1 MSIPRFIPSE
11 PSQRRVERIS
21 QAVVHVDLRGKTDGF
36 AGVRNLL
43 LDWLREKAGSRLTET
58 MLRGETD
65 SLDPLGV
72 QRVETVA
79 LADPLVW
86 AARQDFQDER
96 VARRTWVTE
105 AMLASSGPHMAQLG
119 FRLHCVTLGD
129 AAPFSRTVPKFMRA
143 VARSHTVWLDRVEVD
158 LHANAVE
165 TEDDTDALVRLLVDK
180 KRRAPVVGISMEE
193 NSEGVRALIDADRLA
208 SAVFGAGHVRLLTRR
223 ASFALTD
230 RVGKRFSV
238 FNGAIRIWWP
248 DFSPDES
255 DPYDEPLWLDEVVR
269 EAGETR
275 TLSVI
280 AERVLRASAGRR
292 DADDAIP
299 SFAEARRVAATISRE
314 AAANSGRSAGEL
326 IQLYEAELDRLDEE
340 LKDAK
345 AVSAELIALADEE
358 RKAAIAERDQAR
370 SELYTLRARLEEME
384 KSRRRREQEPD
395 IEIPETF
402 DGLAGWSELYIAD
415 TIDVLPRAVNA
426 AKKSLFDDPPLAY
439 RALLLMHETYV
450 PMRRSGSQTLKERW
464 ESGLQ
469 RLGLD
474 CSPAHS
480 SGRAG
485 ENPDDYFVKY
495 GGRRREID
503 MHLKGGNSRDPRY
516 CFRLYFFWDDE
527 SKRAVVASL
536 PSHLD
541 NRLT

>member
-1 MSIPRFIPSE
+1 MSIPCVIPSE
-11 PSQRRVERIS
+11 PCQRRVERIS

-36 AGVRNLL
+36 AGVRDLL

-65 SLDPLGV
+65 SLDLLGV

-105 AMLASSGPHMAQLG
+105 AMLATSGLQMAQLG

-129 AAPFSRTVPKFMRA
+129 AAPFSRTVPRFMRA
-143 VARSHTVWLDRVEVD
+143 VAKNHNVWLDRLEID
-158 LHANAVE
+158 LHAHVVE
-165 TEDDTDALVRLLVDK
+165 TEDDTDALVRLLVDQE
-180 KRRAPVVGISMEE
+180 RHAPVVGISMEE
-193 NSEGVRALIDADRLA
+193 NSGDDRALMDADRLA

-223 ASFALTD
+223 ASFALTN
-230 RVGKRFSV
+230 RIGKRLSV

-248 DFSPDES
+248 AFSPDGS
-255 DPYDEPLWLDEVVR
+255 DPYDQPLWLDEVVR
-269 EAGETR
+269 EAGETK
-275 TLSVI
+275 TLSVV
-280 AERVLRASAGRR
+280 ADRVLRASAGRR

-314 AAANSGRSAGEL
+314 AAASSGRSASEL
-326 IQLYEAELDRLDEE
+326 IQLYEVELAGLDEE

-345 AVSAELIALADEE
+345 AESAELIALANDE
-358 RKAAIAERDQAR
+358 RKTAIVERDQAR
-370 SELYTLRARLEEME
+370 GELYALRARLEEME

-395 IEIPETF
+395 IEIPENF
-402 DGLAGWSELYIAD
+402 DGLAEWSELYISN
-415 TIDVLPRAVNA
+415 TIDVLPRAVYA

-480 SGRAG
+480 SARAG

-527 SKRAVVASL
+527 SKRAVMASL